1 MLVLV
6 AQDFGPEGVVE
17 AQVQAPPVL
26 EPAAV
31 AAKAQDAAGV
41 GAGGLIVER
50 DAGFEH
56 VAQGLERADGWI
68 EEAVEGLAQ
77 GRAGREAVAAPA
89 AGCAFAQILVAP
101 VLVECRAEIEPRE
114 GAVLRA
120 DAPAHLGSG
129 LAGGVRAAAAL
140 SIAQAGVAVVVN
152 ATVPGE
158 ILAILAALALGGLA
172 PNRLAA
178 LAQAE
183 FGQNGGERLGVEV
196 FGLARFQAQAVA
208 RAAPASGVAEVGAQG
223 AVEAVLEAR
232 AVVLGE
238 AVVALEGAIGP
249 QAGVAP

>member
-1 MLVLV
+1 MC
-6 AQDFGPEGVVE
+6 VE

-56 VAQGLERADGWI
+56 VAQGLEWADGWI

-140 SIAQAGVAVVVN
+140 SIAQAGVAVVVMRLYQGRFWRFWRLWPLG
-152 ATVPGE
+152 AWPQIGLRLLRRLSSGRTVE
-158 ILAILAALALGGLA
+158 NVSVSRFLVWLAFRPKLL
-172 PNRLAA
+172 PEPR
-178 LAQAE
+178 Q
-183 FGQNGGERLGVEV
+183 RRV
-196 FGLARFQAQAVA
+196 
-208 RAAPASGVAEVGAQG
+208 
-223 AVEAVLEAR
+223 
-232 AVVLGE
+232 
-238 AVVALEGAIGP
+238 
-249 QAGVAP
+249 